1 MDLEEAQWYVLQTF
15 SSYED
20 KVSSSILTGIKN
32 LGLEDFLF
40 EVKVPREDVEEIKD
54 GKKLRKTRKLF
65 PGYVFVKM
73 LLTDKVWQFLT
84 DIRGCYG
91 FAGDPYNP
99 TPLTKKESEIFG
111 VEKKSLVEVS
121 YKLGDTVSI
130 IDGPLSGESGV
141 VVALDV
147 PANSVT
153 VGVNILGRQ
162 TPVSLGLEKVA
173 LV

>member
-1 MDLEEAQWYVLQTF
+1 MDPEEARWYVLQTF
-15 SSYED
+15 SGYED
-20 KVSSSILTGIKN
+20 KVSSSILTGVGN
-32 LGLEDFLF
+32 LGLEDLLF
-40 EVKVPREDVEEIKD
+40 EVKVPREDVEEIRN
-54 GKKLRKTRKLF
+54 GRKLKKTRKLF

-73 LLTDKVWQFLT
+73 ALTDRIWQFLT
-84 DIRGCYG
+84 SIRGCYG

-99 TPLTKKESEIFG
+99 TPLTEEESETFG
-111 VEKKSLVEVS
+111 VGKKASVEVS

-147 PANSVT
+147 PADLVT

-162 TPVSLGLEKVA
+162 TRVSLGLERVA